1 MDMLSPLGIIYIKK
15 LLGYL
20 YCLRWQV
27 ERFLYK
33 SFLNPLY
40 IISPS
45 LIIVI
50 GLKESSG
57 TL

>member
-1 MDMLSPLGIIYIKK
+1 MDMLSPLEIIYIKK

-33 SFLNPLY
+33 SFFNPLY
-40 IISPS
+40 NFSVFDNCDWFMRNK
-45 LIIVI
+45 L
-50 GLKESSG
+50 
-57 TL
+57 

>member
-33 SFLNPLY
+33 SFFNPLY